1 MARPRKR
8 AANGSVRENGQA
20 LEVTITHDP
29 ASVQQSQSKPALETS
44 YKQKYQWV
52 SYNRTGFDGPKRMH
66 LTDQRRAEIRKVREK
81 GACSRCNKL
90 RKRVSRLLPK
100 TIE

>member
-52 SYNRTGFDGPKRMH
+52 SYNRTGFDGPKGCIS
-66 LTDQRRAEIRKVREK
+66 LTNV
-81 GACSRCNKL
+81 G
-90 RKRVSRLLPK
+90 PK
-100 TIE
+100 FARYGKKELARDAIS